1 VGPCIFNNIFK
12 QIKEL
17 LIMAKEEKQLNVRIK
32 DGDQFFANEIGL
44 NFTPTEIVL
53 DFKCISNIHDI
64 ENHRALLLRHNPV
77 ILTPYH
83 AKSFLEVLTKAV
95 NDYERRF
102 GEIKKPKEIDKAELK
117 VVFRA
122 ADGQDAKKPT

>member
-1 VGPCIFNNIFK
+1 
-12 QIKEL
+12 
-17 LIMAKEEKQLNVRIK
+17 MTKEEKQLNVRIK

-95 NDYERRF
+95 NDYEKRF
-102 GEIKKPKEIDKAELK
+102 GEIKKPKEIDKAEK
-117 VVFRA
+117 IMQKQREDNKTKEDNTNDDVTYF
-122 ADGQDAKKPT
+122 G

>member
-1 VGPCIFNNIFK
+1 
-12 QIKEL
+12 
-17 LIMAKEEKQLNVRIK
+17 MAKEEKQLNVRIK

-44 NFTPTEIVL
+44 NFTPTEIIL

-83 AKSFLEVLTKAV
+83 AKIILRSV
-95 NDYERRF
+95 NESS
-102 GEIKKPKEIDKAELK
+102 K
-117 VVFRA
+117 
-122 ADGQDAKKPT
+122 

>member
-1 VGPCIFNNIFK
+1 
-12 QIKEL
+12 
-17 LIMAKEEKQLNVRIK
+17 MAKEEKQLNVRIK

-44 NFTPTEIVL
+44 NFTPTEIIL

-95 NDYERRF
+95 NDYEKRF
-102 GEIKKPKEIDKAELK
+102 GEIKKPKEIDKAEK
-117 VVFRA
+117 IMQKQKDDNKSREKDNTNDDVTYF
-122 ADGQDAKKPT
+122 G

>member
-1 VGPCIFNNIFK
+1 
-12 QIKEL
+12 
-17 LIMAKEEKQLNVRIK
+17 MTKEEKQLNVRIK

-95 NDYERRF
+95 NDYEKRF
-102 GEIKKPKEIDKAELK
+102 GEIKKPKEIDKAEK
-117 VVFRA
+117 IMQKQKDDNKSREKDNTNDDVTYF
-122 ADGQDAKKPT
+122 G